1 MNAKGILDQLMKQAG
16 GMNSSS
22 KGGASQGGGS
32 SKGGLDIGKLA
43 GSGALGMLLGTK
55 RGRSMGGKGLKYG
68 ALAGLGMLAWKA
80 WQHHQ
85 QSSSSSGSQAAGG
98 DQSAAAPTGSA
109 GPLEQLDGQQQEQRS
124 LAILQAMIAAAR
136 ADGHIDAEER
146 AQLVGQ
152 MDAMGADDEL
162 HAWMEQQMR
171 ETLDADAIAAKADSP
186 QAAREMYLA
195 SVAIID
201 EQNPMERAW
210 LDQLAGALKL
220 EPGVA
225 KELESQAAAHQG

>member
-1 MNAKGILDQLMKQAG
+1 MNAKGILDQLMKQASSVSGASG
-16 GMNSSS
+16 GSGTS
-22 KGGASQGGGS
+22 KGGF
-32 SKGGLDIGKLA
+32 DIGKLA

-55 RGRSMGGKGLKYG
+55 RGRKLGGQGLKYG

-85 QSSSSSGSQAAGG
+85 QSSAASGSDAGVG
-98 DQSAAAPTGSA
+98 QPNSAPAGKA
-109 GPLEQLDGQQQEQRS
+109 GPLEQLEGQQQEQRS

-146 AQLVGQ
+146 AQLVEQ

-162 HAWMEQQMR
+162 HAWMERQMR
-171 ETLDADAIAAKADSP
+171 EPLDAQDIAAQADSP

-195 SVAIID
+195 SVAIVD

-210 LDQLAGALKL
+210 LDQLAGALEL
-220 EPGVA
+220 EPGIVR
-225 KELESQAAAHQG
+225 ELEAQAASDT

>member
-22 KGGASQGGGS
+22 KGGASLGSGS

-55 RGRSMGGKGLKYG
+55 RGRSMGSKGLKYG

-85 QSSSSSGSQAAGG
+85 SSSTSGSET
-98 DQSAAAPTGSA
+98 AAANQPASAPAGSA

-124 LAILQAMIAAAR
+124 QAILQAMIAAAR

-152 MDAMGADDEL
+152 MDALGADDEL

-171 ETLDADAIAAKADSP
+171 EPLDAEGIAAKADSP

-225 KELESQAAAHQG
+225 KELESQAVAHQG